1 MGVYSDVALYI
12 YPAQSEEGYDEVA
25 EAAYKTWMVLN
36 KQRIVD
42 LITATG
48 LEISP
53 KFKVDILATG
63 NLKWYGESVSALR
76 EVLCDELVDLP
87 FLSWEIMSVD
97 EGEYV
102 EHRRSNQSA
111 YLLGTRMTFTIA
123 GEDIE

>member
-12 YPAQSEEGYDEVA
+12 YPAQSEEGYDEAA

-53 KFKVDILATG
+53 KFKVDVLATG
-63 NLKWYGESVSALR
+63 TLKWYGESVTALR
-76 EVLCDELVDLP
+76 EVLNDELVDLP